1 MSAENARG
9 RTSIVPA
16 RTALQVALDAIDG
29 PALIVDR
36 GGEVV
41 RANAAAQALLDNR
54 GVELRVSLTRT
65 VAGDVTES
73 LWILTPLHDGERS
86 LGFLARPAATTWSAR
101 QAHIGNDVN
110 EPDEVKEARLDEVVR
125 RASRLWHLTQRQ
137 SQVLELVAR
146 GLGNTTV
153 AESLEVG
160 NRTIE
165 YHLSAIFD
173 KAGVDSRAMLLARL
187 LDV

>member
-1 MSAENARG
+1 MIRRGGRIGGLVRRRLMSAENARG
-9 RTSIVPA
+9 RISIVPA

-41 RANAAAQALLDNR
+41 RANAAAQALLENR

-65 VAGDVTES
+65 VAGDFTES
-73 LWILTPLHDGERS
+73 LWVLTPLHDGERS
-86 LGFLARPAATTWSAR
+86 LGFLARPGTATWSA
-101 QAHIGNDVN
+101 
-110 EPDEVKEARLDEVVR
+110 DEVVR

-137 SQVLELVAR
+137 SEVLELVAR
-146 GLGNTTV
+146 GLSNATV

-187 LDV
+187 FDV